1 MPTHP
6 GAHERPRRWGPGSI
20 TLTGLLRGRFTGL
33 TIVLLVLS
41 FSANVIGP
49 KDIRELVIGLAFSVL
64 LLFAVWSVRRRL
76 RVATL
81 ALALPTLIGHWTFV
95 LSNSP
100 LLRAVGFALTS
111 GFLTFLTL
119 VILLAVFQDATV
131 TADTIVGAVCAYF
144 MLGVTWGTYYALLE
158 LVSPAAFSVSEALT
172 RVNGGGAPGLPI
184 TPLMQYYSFTTLA
197 TLGYG
202 DISPVTAMARGL
214 SVMEGIGGQLYLA
227 VLIARLVGMHTA
239 KLGKE

>member
-1 MPTHP
+1 MSTHP
-6 GAHERPRRWGPGSI
+6 GDHDGPRHWSPSAI
-20 TLTGLLRGRFTGL
+20 TPARLLRGRFTGL

-49 KDIRELVIGLAFSVL
+49 REARELVVGLAFSVL
-64 LLFAVWSVRRRL
+64 VLFAIWSVGRRL
-76 RVATL
+76 RVTTL
-81 ALALPTLIGHWTFV
+81 AFALPTLIGHWTFV
-95 LSNSP
+95 LNPSLS
-100 LLRAVGFALTS
+100 LRAVGFAITS

-119 VILLAVFQDATV
+119 VVLLAVFRDETV

-144 MLGVTWGTYYALLE
+144 MLGMTWGTYYALLA
-158 LVSPAAFSVSEALT
+158 LVSPDAFSVSTAL
-172 RVNGGGAPGLPI
+172 VSANGGAAPRAPF

-214 SVMEGIGGQLYLA
+214 SVMEGVGGQLYLA

-239 KLGKE
+239 RSRKE